1 MSDDY
6 YPPRPTG
13 RKLERSRS
21 DRVIGG
27 VCGGVAKYLNMDP
40 TLVRV
45 LTVFLVLFFG
55 FPLIAYL
62 IALFVMPEENPNARS
77 YPPVDRGGPSGAYS
91 PYGTQAPPVY
101 PQYDPA
107 QYDPAQRPTSD
118 PRTRGSAD
126 PVWGPDGAPWE
137 QPQPP
142 QGPHGSDDPPARP

>member
-1 MSDDY
+1 MSNY
-6 YPPRPTG
+6 YPPRPNP
-13 RKLERSRS
+13 RKLARSRN

-62 IALFVMPEENPNARS
+62 IALFVMPEEDANAGS
-77 YPPVDRGGPSGAYS
+77 YPPVDAGGQYDPYSSYGA
-91 PYGTQAPPVY
+91 QAPPVY
-101 PQYDPA
+101 PQYDPNP
-107 QYDPAQRPTSD
+107 YDPARRPTSD
-118 PRTRGSAD
+118 PQTHGSAD

-142 QGPHGSDDPPARP
+142 RGPRGSEDPPARP

>member
-1 MSDDY
+1 MSDNY

-13 RKLERSRS
+13 RRLERSRS

-62 IALFVMPEENPNARS
+62 IALFVMPEEDPNARN
-77 YPPVDRGGPSGAYS
+77 YPPVDRGAQFDAYS
-91 PYGTQAPPVY
+91 PYGTQAPSAY

-107 QYDPAQRPTSD
+107 QYDPAPRSTSD
-118 PRTRGSAD
+118 PRTQGSAD
-126 PVWGPDGAPWE
+126 PVWGPEGAPWE

-142 QGPHGSDDPPARP
+142 RGPRGSDEPPARA

>member
-1 MSDDY
+1 MSNY
-6 YPPRPTG
+6 YPRRPNPR
-13 RKLERSRS
+13 RLERSRS

-62 IALFVMPEENPNARS
+62 IALFVMPEEDVNPGS
-77 YPPVDRGGPSGAYS
+77 YPPVDAGNQFDGYS
-91 PYGTQAPPVY
+91 SYGTQAPSAY
-101 PQYDPA
+101 P

-118 PRTRGSAD
+118 PRTPGSAD
-126 PVWGPDGAPWE
+126 PVWGPEGAPWE

-142 QGPHGSDDPPARP
+142 RGPRGSDDPPARS